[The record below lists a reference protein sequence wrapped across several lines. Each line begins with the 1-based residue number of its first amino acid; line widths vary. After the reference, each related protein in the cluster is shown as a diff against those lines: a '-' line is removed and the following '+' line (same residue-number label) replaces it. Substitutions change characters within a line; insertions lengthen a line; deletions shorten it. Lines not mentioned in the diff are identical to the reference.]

1 MLVLS
6 PAPTLSCGGGGCFAT
21 PYIDIDIQSAKG
33 ADKQENNPFPPS
45 FSPLYRPAEPD
56 LCSNLLRAAKYVEGV
71 GILPGSQV
79 ICLLTDNVGD
89 FPYNLP
95 LPHIHRI
102 ATGTKADLDL
112 FHILAK
118 NAQRP

>member
-1 MLVLS
+1 M
-6 PAPTLSCGGGGCFAT
+6 
-21 PYIDIDIQSAKG
+21 
-33 ADKQENNPFPPS
+33 
-45 FSPLYRPAEPD
+45 
-56 LCSNLLRAAKYVEGV
+56 EGV

-79 ICLLTDNVGD
+79 IYLLTDNVGD

-102 ATGTKADLDL
+102 ATETKADLDL